1 MPSNVA
7 EGWARHSIRVYAN
20 HVSIALGSH
29 AELETG
35 IEIARRLGYRSQ
47 KEFDELMAA
56 VETAGQLLSG
66 LFRSLVARGA
76 R

>member
-1 MPSNVA
+1 
-7 EGWARHSIRVYAN
+7 
-20 HVSIALGSH
+20 VSIALGSH